1 MTGCKHCIVKEIYE
15 RREFKDEDGKVWGTA
30 NEFVGYNHLCD
41 GGHQKEYDDWHER
54 NKENTYEVYKKDFL
68 PCYVPN
74 EFTESTNK
82 MIEIMGNILQRIDE
96 VKAKEN
102 ETRTNT
108 EG

>member
-1 MTGCKHCIVKEIYE
+1 MTGCVHCITKSLYKKV
-15 RREFKDEDGKVWGTA
+15 EFKDENGEVYGHM
-30 NEFVGYNHLCD
+30 NEHVGYQHLCD

-54 NKENTYEVYKKDFL
+54 NKDNTYEVYKKDFL

-74 EFTESTNK
+74 EFAKSTNK
-82 MIEIMGNILQRIDE
+82 MIEIMENILQRIDE